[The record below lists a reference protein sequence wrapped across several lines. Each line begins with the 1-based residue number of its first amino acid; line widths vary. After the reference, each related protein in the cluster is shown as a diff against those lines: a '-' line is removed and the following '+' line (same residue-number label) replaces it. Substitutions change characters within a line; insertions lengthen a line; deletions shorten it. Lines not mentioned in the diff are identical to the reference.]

1 MIDKVVGWAKWYVH
15 NLQKEKNMAEIDQD
29 RIQRIVAQVVKSLR
43 TGGEIPQL
51 TEDASQPAV
60 PTGLG
65 NGVFEDVDAAI
76 DAAEEA
82 QKRCVELGLA
92 KRKEIIEA
100 IRKVSLENA
109 RMLAEMAYEE
119 TQMGVFEH
127 KIMKN
132 EGAANFSPGVED
144 ITAEAV
150 TGDNGL
156 LLVEHTPFGVINSI
170 APVTNPTS
178 TVINNSII
186 MLAAGNSIIFSPHP
200 AAKNCSQKTMTLI
213 HEAIVEAGGP
223 ENLLVCV
230 AEPSLRAAK
239 QIMDHP
245 KVAMIV
251 ATGGGSVVKAALSS
265 GKKAIAAGP
274 GNPPVIVDETADI
287 PKAGYDIIAGAS
299 FDNNILCIGEKS
311 VFVLE
316 EVADELLKEFEKNG
330 GYLANE
336 SELKAVEEL
345 VVENHGMK
353 REYIGKDATTILAGI
368 GVKASSDV
376 TIIVVQPTADHIFVT
391 EEFLMPILPVM
402 RVKTFD
408 EAVQLAVAT
417 ERGYTHTAIIHSK
430 DNDRITQFARAAG
443 TTIFV
448 VNAPSFASE
457 GLGGESFLAMTVA
470 GPTGEGF
477 TRPKTFTRERRLTFA
492 GGISVHTSI
501 G

>member
-1 MIDKVVGWAKWYVH
+1 
-15 NLQKEKNMAEIDQD
+15 MAEIDQD
-29 RIQRIVAQVVKSLR
+29 RIQRIVAQVVRSLR
-43 TGGEIPQL
+43 TEGEIPQL
-51 TEDASQPAV
+51 PEDASPPSV

-65 NGVFEDVDAAI
+65 NGTFEDVDAAI

-82 QKRCVELGLA
+82 QRRFVQLGLA

-119 TQMGVFEH
+119 TQMGVLEH
-127 KIMKN
+127 KVMKN

-144 ITAEAV
+144 IISEAV
-150 TGDNGL
+150 TGDDGL
-156 LLVEHTPFGVINSI
+156 LLIESAPFGVINAI

-186 MLAAGNSIIFSPHP
+186 MLAAGNSIIYSPHP

-213 HEAIVEAGGP
+213 HEAIVGAGGP

-230 AEPSLRAAK
+230 AEPSLRTAK

-287 PKAGYDIIAGAS
+287 AQAARDIIAGAS
-299 FDNNILCIGEKS
+299 FDNNILCIGEKA

-316 EVADELLKEFEKNG
+316 EVAGDLLNELEKNG

-336 SELKAVEEL
+336 TALKAVEEL
-345 VVENHGMK
+345 VLEEGSMK
-353 REYIGKDATTILAGI
+353 REYIGKDATIILDGI
-368 GVKASSDV
+368 GVQASADV
-376 TIIVVQPTADHIFVT
+376 KIIVVETLADNIFV
-391 EEFLMPILPVM
+391 EEEILMPILPVI

-408 EAVQLAVAT
+408 EAVGLAVAT
-417 ERGYTHTAIIHSK
+417 EHGYRHTAIIHSK
-430 DNDRITQFARAAG
+430 DNDRITQFGRVIG
-443 TTIFV
+443 TTVFV
-448 VNAPSFASE
+448 VNAPSYASE
-457 GLGGESFLAMTVA
+457 GLGGEGFLAMTVA

-477 TRPKTFTRERRLTFA
+477 TRPRTFTRERRLTFA
-492 GGISVHTSI
+492 GGISVYTSLE
-501 G
+501 